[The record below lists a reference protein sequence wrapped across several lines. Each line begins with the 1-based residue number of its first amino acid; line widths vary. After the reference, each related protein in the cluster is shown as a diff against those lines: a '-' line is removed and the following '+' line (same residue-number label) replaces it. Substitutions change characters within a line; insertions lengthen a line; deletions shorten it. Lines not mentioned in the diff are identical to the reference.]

1 MSNETYLLNYKH
13 YMQFKFALNEVKW
26 RWNKTI
32 LSLSLSLHRIVS
44 FYASPSS
51 EINLNC
57 L

>member
-32 LSLSLSLHRIVS
+32 LSLSISSFRFMSLLH
-44 FYASPSS
+44 
-51 EINLNC
+51 LKQT
-57 L
+57 